1 VNNAIKG
8 ILPTL
13 FVAGAVAA
21 LGKVFIWGESV
32 TNYGAYTPWGLWVG
46 LYILLV
52 GTAAGSAWT
61 GLYAAYKNGGVPNRL
76 TTLSF
81 IVAGVSLAFGM
92 AFIGTDLGKPMKGF
106 LIIISP
112 SFSSKLTWSTWLYG
126 AFFACLAGFFY
137 TKMKQVFMI
146 LIGIV
151 SIGFL
156 IAEGLFFSDMVA
168 RPMWNTWLTPISFLT
183 SAVAAGSSML
193 CVLGLL
199 TAKDVIAEE
208 GIELKKIVTYSIIAH
223 VAVEAVHLMSGIS
236 GGSEKAI
243 TIQAMWSSVPFWSFV
258 IVGVG
263 LPLLMLL
270 RTTDRMNVIPYV
282 LAFIGLASYKYSF
295 IRYGFVVEPMS
306 GLSQAF
312 QHARL
317 ALSYHPSTV
326 EWLVAIGFLAG
337 MVWVS
342 NIAIQKLLVSK
353 QA

>member
-1 VNNAIKG
+1 MNNAMKG

-52 GTAAGSAWT
+52 GAAAGSAWT

-92 AFIGTDLGKPMKGF
+92 AFIGTDLGKPMKGI
-106 LIIISP
+106 LIILSP
-112 SFSSKLTWSTWLYG
+112 SFSSKLTWSSWLYG

-137 TKMKQVFMI
+137 TKAKRVFLA

-151 SIGFL
+151 SVGFL
-156 IAEGLFFSDMVA
+156 LAEGLFFSDMVA

-183 SAVAAGSSML
+183 SAVAAGSSL
-193 CVLGLL
+193 TCAIGLL
-199 TAKDVIAEE
+199 AARDVIAEE

-223 VAVEAVHLMSGIS
+223 TTVEAAHLLSGF
-236 GGSEKAI
+236 GTSEKAL
-243 TIQAMWSSVPFWSFV
+243 TLQAMWSSIPFWGFV
-258 IVGVG
+258 IVGVV
-263 LPLLMLL
+263 LPLVMLF
-270 RTTDRMNVIPYV
+270 RTADRMSFIPYV
-282 LAFIGLASYKYSF
+282 LAVIGLAGYKYSF
-295 IRYGFVVEPMS
+295 IRYGFAVEPIP